1 MSLEKV
7 KEYFKQY
14 DIDSRIIELSESTA
28 TVELAAQALGTQPCR
43 IAKTL
48 SFKVDDKPILIVAA
62 GDVKIDN
69 PKYKQTFGTKAKMLT
84 YDEVS
89 DLIGHNVG
97 GVCPFGVNNGV
108 DIYLD
113 NSLKRFDC
121 VYPAAGDS
129 HTAVKLSLEELEKAS
144 GYKELVD
151 TSKPMQ

>member
-69 PKYKQTFGTKAKMLT
+69 PKYKQPFGTKAKMLT

-97 GVCPFGVNNGV
+97 GVCPLSERGKQRQAADSGGLFSGCGHVLPADGGV
-108 DIYLD
+108 
-113 NSLKRFDC
+113 F
-121 VYPAAGDS
+121 
-129 HTAVKLSLEELEKAS
+129 
-144 GYKELVD
+144 
-151 TSKPMQ
+151 